1 MTLRIIAGILH
12 KNKMALVFEYGK
24 WVSINNKD
32 ALKLMLKDI
41 WSKRISNVI
50 EEEISEEH
58 CDNRYQPFVQFDNE
72 QIRANN
78 YIGFIQN
85 GNELIEIYPKVFRQ
99 HLDNPNEN
107 EKLLML
113 RHIFYWFGYCRKWNF
128 PFNQASLDTIDIES
142 FPELIINLIAS
153 QFLDV
158 ISKQPLTMYQTV
170 EESLLTPRGSINFN
184 RYIANSISLGNF
196 HKIECDYEP
205 FLFDNKVNRVIKYCS
220 RLLLNQTKFSENLR
234 ILQEIVFILDD
245 VEDLP
250 CYDYEI
256 ENIPLNTFFEN
267 YKQILDSCK
276 LILNQQLYSSNV
288 YDLSQWCL
296 LFPMEYI
303 FEDFL
308 AGFLEHNF
316 SNEWKVEYQ
325 KSNEYLSNN
334 PRVFNMQHDIFL
346 TNRFDKR
353 LKIIIDTKYKLRP
366 NNFKSDAKKGIA
378 QSDLYQMV
386 SYGFKRG
393 CSDIILVYPNIADS
407 INSPDNFEIISGFE
421 DHEKINITAIEI
433 PFWSLSDF
441 KNLETKLYAV
451 MENVLKSKSAL
462 FASTLAMPH
471 MQTL

>member
-1 MTLRIIAGILH
+1 MH
-12 KNKMALVFEYGK
+12 
-24 WVSINNKD
+24 
-32 ALKLMLKDI
+32 
-41 WSKRISNVI
+41 
-50 EEEISEEH
+50 
-58 CDNRYQPFVQFDNE
+58 
-72 QIRANN
+72 
-78 YIGFIQN
+78 
-85 GNELIEIYPKVFRQ
+85 
-99 HLDNPNEN
+99 
-107 EKLLML
+107 
-113 RHIFYWFGYCRKWNF
+113 FYKHT
-128 PFNQASLDTIDIES
+128 ASLDTIDIDS

-153 QFLDV
+153 QFLEAV
-158 ISKQPLTMYQTV
+158 SSQPLTMYQEI
-170 EESLLTPRGSINFN
+170 EESLITPRGSINFN
-184 RYIANSISLGNF
+184 RYINNSLTHGNF
-196 HKIECDYEP
+196 QKIECDYEP

-220 RLLLNQTKFSENLR
+220 RLLLNQAKFSENVRL
-234 ILQEIVFILDD
+234 LQEVIFILDD
-245 VEDLP
+245 VEDMP

-256 ENIPLNTFFEN
+256 ENIPLNPFFEN

-316 SNEWKVEYQ
+316 SREWKVEYQ

-346 TNRFDKR
+346 TNRADKR
-353 LKIIIDTKYKLRP
+353 LKIIIDTKYKIRP

-393 CSDIILVYPNIADS
+393 CSDIILVYPNIAES
-407 INSPDNFEIISGFE
+407 LNSTDNFEIISGFE
-421 DHEKINITAIEI
+421 GHDKINISAIEI
-433 PFWSLSDF
+433 PFWSLNDYSGIETRLNATIENIL
-441 KNLETKLYAV
+441 KNI
-451 MENVLKSKSAL
+451 SAQ

-471 MQTL
+471 MQSL